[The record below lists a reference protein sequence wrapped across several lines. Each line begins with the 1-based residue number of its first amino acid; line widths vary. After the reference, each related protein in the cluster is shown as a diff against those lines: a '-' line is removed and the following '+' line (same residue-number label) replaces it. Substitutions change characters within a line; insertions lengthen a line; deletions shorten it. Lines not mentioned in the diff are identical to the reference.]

1 MAYMNPF
8 VLVPLIIAAMVV
20 LIVGMDQAKNYFL
33 SKEQIKANSLV
44 KVEEIKARNQLEME
58 KLVRGDHSHTT
69 GNRMEF
75 AGDDRKVREKQ
86 DQ

>member
-1 MAYMNPF
+1 MAYLNAG
-8 VLVPLIIAAMVV
+8 VLVPLIIATMVV

-33 SKEQIKANSLV
+33 KKEQIKADALV

-58 KLVRGDHSHTT
+58 KLVRGDHSHAS
-69 GNRMEF
+69 GSRMEF